1 LIQPLISFL
10 DNQAKPPKHIIALET
25 IPRQYSLMFTL
36 LSQYVITLFDGYS
49 VNYDLNKGK
58 DLRITKLEN
67 DVRKLTFEVNYLKS
81 TVNNLSKF
89 TL

>member
-1 LIQPLISFL
+1 MIQPLISFL

-49 VNYDLNKGK
+49 VNYDLNKK
-58 DLRITKLEN
+58 EDIRIAKLER
-67 DVRKLTFEVNYLKS
+67 DVEKLPFEVSYLKS
-81 TVNNLSKF
+81 TAHK
-89 TL
+89 